1 MEQYTHNVN
10 KKANR
15 KKWNIF
21 FKFRLN
27 YSVPQHLFKFDLDQ
41 ESESEEEDLVDTEE
55 DEEEEDEGDE
65 EEPRLAKRRKLEA
78 SDHHQLPSST
88 SPLA

>member
-1 MEQYTHNVN
+1 MELYTHNIN

-15 KKWNIF
+15 KKLNNF
-21 FKFRLN
+21 FLIRLN

-65 EEPRLAKRRKLEA
+65 EEPRPAKRRKLEA